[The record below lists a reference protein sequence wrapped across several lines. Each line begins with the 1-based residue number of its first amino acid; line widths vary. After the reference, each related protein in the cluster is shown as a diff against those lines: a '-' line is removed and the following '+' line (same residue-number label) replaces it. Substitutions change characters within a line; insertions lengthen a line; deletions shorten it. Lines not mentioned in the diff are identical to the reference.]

1 MKTHFTVILA
11 AMVTSMVAMASD
23 EFLQDQ
29 APTVPLLNHQSA
41 FYGNK
46 DGCTVEVQNVL
57 KGTLYFV
64 TKGNLSANFAV
75 THDRLLANF
84 NYCASPSVKSV
95 PASNQVEDITI
106 SCPDHVN
113 GNLRTSGKI
122 HLIQKMGQLKE
133 LTLTGNQ
140 NGRLDLQISC
150 LELSLKNR

>member
-1 MKTHFTVILA
+1 MKRSLAVLATVFL
-11 AMVTSMVAMASD
+11 SMVAMASD
-23 EFLQDQ
+23 EASENQTS
-29 APTVPLLNHQSA
+29 TVPLLNNQSA
-41 FYGNK
+41 FYGSK

-64 TKGNLSANFAV
+64 TKNNRSANFAV

-95 PASNQVEDITI
+95 AAANQVEDITI
-106 SCPDHVN
+106 SCPEHVN
-113 GNLRTSGKI
+113 GNLITSGKI

-150 LELSLKNR
+150 LELSIKNK